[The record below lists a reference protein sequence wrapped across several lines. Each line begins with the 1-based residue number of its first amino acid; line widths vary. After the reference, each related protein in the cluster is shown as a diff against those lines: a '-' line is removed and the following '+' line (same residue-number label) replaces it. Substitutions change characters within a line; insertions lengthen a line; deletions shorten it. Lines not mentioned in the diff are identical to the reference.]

1 MMKKIRF
8 LLIMVFLLV
17 SLIGCA
23 EQKLLERVGLVT
35 LIGYDQASEES
46 LSTTAVIRQVNPE
59 FQSNI
64 EIINAKNQTSKG
76 TRTKI
81 NRKSSKKVVPGQLRV
96 TIFGQ
101 ELAEKGIGQNVD
113 ALSRDSVISG
123 SLFMAVVEGQAEELL
138 SYQYENIEDIGQ
150 HIFKLL
156 EQNIESEQIISTTLH
171 EVAHDYYSVGEDIA
185 MPIIKREDELISI
198 SGVALFKKDEMVGQL
213 PPEDSFYLKLVR
225 DRYDAGT
232 FEATLKSDDIDSS
245 LMKNP
250 PNELSIVLDTIKS
263 KKNLKLVK
271 QSTPE
276 FDLHIS
282 MNARLLELNEEIDL
296 GNPKNIANLEKAIG
310 KFLSS
315 EISRIIAECQEIESD
330 VFGFGEKYRSSVRNS
345 ELSNGKWHE
354 LYKEAQVNV
363 DINFT
368 ILRTG
373 TLD

>member
-1 MMKKIRF
+1 MKKFRF
-8 LLIMVFLLV
+8 FLIMLFLLV
-17 SLIGCA
+17 ILIGCA

-35 LIGYDQASEES
+35 LLGYDLGSENL

-64 EIINAKNQTSKG
+64 EIINAENETSKG

-81 NRKSSKKVVPGQLRV
+81 NRKVSKKVVPGQLRV
-96 TIFGQ
+96 TLFGQ

-138 SYQYENIEDIGQ
+138 TYKYENIEDIGQ
-150 HIFKLL
+150 HIFKML

-171 EVAHDYYSVGEDIA
+171 EVAHDYHSIGEDIA
-185 MPIIKREDELISI
+185 MPIIKREEELILI
-198 SGVALFKKDEMVGQL
+198 SGVALLNQGKMVGKL
-213 PPEDSFYLKLVR
+213 PPDDSFYLKLVR
-225 DRYDAGT
+225 DRFEAGT
-232 FEATLKSDDIDSS
+232 FEASLKSEDIDSS
-245 LMKNP
+245 LMKDP
-250 PNELSIVLDTIKS
+250 PKELSVVLDTIKS

-282 MNARLLELNEEIDL
+282 MKARLLELNEEIDL
-296 GNPKNIANLEKAIG
+296 GDPKNIAKLEKGIS
-310 KFLSS
+310 KFISK
-315 EISRIIAECQEIESD
+315 EISRIIAECQEMGSD

-345 ELSNGKWHE
+345 ELTNEKWHE
-354 LYKEAQVNV
+354 LYKEAKVNV
-363 DINFT
+363 NIDFT